1 MPNQTMPKTIRRGFV
16 TALAL
21 AALAA
26 GPAARRVFGAE
37 AFYMGTWKITSAVVA
52 PWWEDRVH
60 KPDPA
65 ESKSLL
71 GRAVT
76 FEAKR
81 IVGPP
86 QMMCNQLKYRVRDY
100 PADWLFQGGFGEMHL
115 RDKAVDPTKVAA
127 SVGFSGGKSWKTV
140 ETGCGNELD
149 YHFIDNTTAAF
160 GLNNYIYI
168 LKKQ

>member
-1 MPNQTMPKTIRRGFV
+1 MPKTIRRGFV

-21 AALAA
+21 AALAT
-26 GPAARRVFGAE
+26 GPATRRVLGAE
-37 AFYMGTWKITSAVVA
+37 PFYMGTWKITSAVVA

-60 KPDPA
+60 KPDPE
-65 ESKSLL
+65 ESKFLV
-71 GRAVT
+71 GKAVT

-81 IVGPP
+81 ITGPP
-86 QMMCNQLKYRVRDY
+86 QMMCTQLKYRVRDY
-100 PADWLFQGGFGEMHL
+100 PADWLFQGEFGELHL
-115 RDKAVDPTKVAA
+115 RDKAVDPAKVAA

-160 GLNNYIYI
+160 GLNNYIFI